1 MDKEYK
7 AIFVDKFS
15 EKDYTISIRSEDE
28 YIMDVAVVNDYKQ
41 ENPYITLSTSV
52 TLSDIKE
59 IVNAISLQQKD
70 VNMFGP
76 LLTELN
82 SKKND

>member
-7 AIFVDKFS
+7 TIFVDKFS
-15 EKDYTISIRSEDE
+15 EKDYTISIHSEDE

-41 ENPYITLSTSV
+41 GNPYITLSTSV

-82 SKKND
+82 SSKK

>member
-7 AIFVDKFS
+7 TIFVDKFS

-41 ENPYITLSTSV
+41 GNPYITLSTSV

-82 SKKND
+82 SEKK

>member
-1 MDKEYK
+1 
-7 AIFVDKFS
+7 
-15 EKDYTISIRSEDE
+15 
-28 YIMDVAVVNDYKQ
+28 MDVAVVNDYKQ

-52 TLSDIKE
+52 TLSDINE
-59 IVNAISLQQKD
+59 IVNTISLQQKD

-82 SKKND
+82 SEKK

>member
-1 MDKEYK
+1 MKEDNK
-7 AIFVDKFS
+7 IFVDTFTK
-15 EKDYTISIRSEDE
+15 KDYTISMFSEGE
-28 YIMDVAVVNDYKQ
+28 YIMDIAVVNDYK
-41 ENPYITLSTSV
+41 EGNPYITFSTSA

-59 IVNAISLQQKD
+59 IVKTITLQQKD

-82 SKKND
+82 SEKK

>member
-7 AIFVDKFS
+7 TIFVDKFS
-15 EKDYTISIRSEDE
+15 EKDYTISIRCEDE

-41 ENPYITLSTSV
+41 GNPYITLSTSV

-82 SKKND
+82 SEKK

>member
-7 AIFVDKFS
+7 TIFVDKFS

-52 TLSDIKE
+52 TLSDINE
-59 IVNAISLQQKD
+59 IVNTISLQQKD

-76 LLTELN
+76 LLIELN
-82 SKKND
+82 SEKK

>member
-7 AIFVDKFS
+7 TIFVDKFS

-41 ENPYITLSTSV
+41 GNPYITLSTSV

-82 SKKND
+82 SDKK